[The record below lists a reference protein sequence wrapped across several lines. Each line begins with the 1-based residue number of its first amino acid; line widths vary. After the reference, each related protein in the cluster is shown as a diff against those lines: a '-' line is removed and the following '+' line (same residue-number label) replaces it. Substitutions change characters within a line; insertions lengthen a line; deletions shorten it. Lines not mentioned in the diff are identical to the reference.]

1 MRISR
6 DPEFA
11 PNFQRERNVPRVPPE
26 RLFRP
31 WEDPGPRIPDPYDKL
46 TLEKDMTG
54 QDRLKLLEM
63 KGKTARIKIQMYVRE
78 RWPILGSFHDRTKTW
93 DTLCFLKRE

>member
-11 PNFQRERNVPRVPPE
+11 PNFNRNQNRENNRNPW
-26 RLFRP
+26 RP
-31 WEDPGPRIPDPYDKL
+31 WEPRAPRIPEPYDKL
-46 TLEKDMTG
+46 TLEKDMNG

-63 KGKTARIKIQMYVRE
+63 KGKTIRIKIQMYVRQ
-78 RWPILGSFHDRTKTW
+78 RWPDLGAFHDQTKTW
-93 DTLCFLKRE
+93 ATLCFLKRE